1 MVRAGYSNPPLNVL
15 SRILARMGA
24 RKLLE
29 GKIGGGL
36 DTAASRTRF
45 EGTGFAL
52 ARHLG
57 NAY

>member
-29 GKIGGGL
+29 G
-36 DTAASRTRF
+36 
-45 EGTGFAL
+45 
-52 ARHLG
+52 
-57 NAY
+57 